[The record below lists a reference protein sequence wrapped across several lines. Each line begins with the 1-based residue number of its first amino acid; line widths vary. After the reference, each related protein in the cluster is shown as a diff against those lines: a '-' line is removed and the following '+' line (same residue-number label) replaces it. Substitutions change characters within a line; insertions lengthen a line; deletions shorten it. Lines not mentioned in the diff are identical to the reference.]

1 MTGHDRSTLKLAE
14 LAAAVGGTV
23 LGDGD
28 VRISGIAPLDR
39 AGPDQL
45 SFLASKKYTPLLLES
60 AAGAILVSPDL
71 QDAPGRCANRVLVEK
86 PHEAILALLPLL
98 YRQPARPFVGVHPTA
113 VVDAGAEVDP
123 DACIE
128 PFVVIEA
135 GARIGAG
142 AWIGAH
148 SVIGAGARVG
158 RDVRLYPHV
167 TLYPGVV
174 LGDRVAVH
182 SGTRIGSDGFGYVF
196 REGAHQKLPH
206 VGGCSIGNDVEIGA
220 NCTIDRGSIDQ
231 TVIGDGTKL
240 DNLVHVAHN
249 VRIGRLCLMAAQV
262 GIAGSVRIGD
272 GVVLAGQVGVSGHLT
287 IGDKATIT
295 AQGGVVG
302 NVPAGEM
309 WGGFPARPHRE
320 QMRSYAALAKLP
332 EWMKRVERT
341 LRDGEST

>member
-45 SFLASKKYTPLLLES
+45 SFLASKKYTSLLLES

-98 YRQPARPFVGVHPTA
+98 YRQPTRPFVGVHPTA
-113 VVDAGAEVDP
+113 VVDAGAEVDA

-158 RDVRLYPHV
+158 RDVRLYPQV

-182 SGTRIGSDGFGYVF
+182 SGARIGSDGFGYVF

-206 VGGCSIGNDVEIGA
+206 VGGCIIGNDVEIGA

-341 LRDGEST
+341 LRDGESS